1 MARAPDIAKDKALPT
16 VDVEVLFDYDSSVV
30 TPVAAENL
38 MTLGRALADPRLAGG
53 KFVLAGHTDTKGNAA
68 YNLAL
73 SQRRAEAVRAFLVEH
88 FKLAPDDLIARGF
101 GESRPK
107 NPRNTQAPENRR
119 VQVINW
125 TSEVAGAAAPP
136 ARRR

>member
-1 MARAPDIAKDKALPT
+1 MARAPDIAKDKGLPT
-16 VDVEVLFDYDSSVV
+16 VDVEVLFDYDSAVV
-30 TPVAAENL
+30 TPGAAENL

-53 KFVLAGHTDTKGNAA
+53 KFVIAGHTDTKGNPA

-73 SQRRAEAVRAFLVEH
+73 SQRRSEAVRAFLVEH
-88 FKLAPDDLIARGF
+88 FKLAPQDLVARGF
-101 GESRPK
+101 GETRPK
-107 NPRNTQAPENRR
+107 NPRNPQGAENRR

-125 TSEVAGAAAPP
+125 TSEVAGGAPQP